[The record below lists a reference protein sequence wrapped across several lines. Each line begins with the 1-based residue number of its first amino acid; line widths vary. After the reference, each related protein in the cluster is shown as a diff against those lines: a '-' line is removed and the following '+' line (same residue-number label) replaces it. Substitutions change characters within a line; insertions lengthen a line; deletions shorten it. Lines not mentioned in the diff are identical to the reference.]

1 MMFGRPKWWTDII
14 HSLQPRPRT
23 KYAVP
28 ASMYVPVTMSITPAS
43 VDSVAIQ
50 MYSQSIMGVQHVKR
64 TVRMRILV
72 TPTSRQVHRCA
83 GNLSS
88 GRVPL
93 LHVVAAELLM

>member
-1 MMFGRPKWWTDII
+1 MMFGRPKWLTDIMR
-14 HSLQPRPRT
+14 SPQPRHRT

-43 VDSVAIQ
+43 VDSVVIQ
-50 MYSQSIMGVQHVKR
+50 TYNQSIMGVQHVKR
-64 TVRMRILV
+64 TVRIHILV

-83 GNLSS
+83 GNPSS
-88 GRVPL
+88 GHVSL

>member
-1 MMFGRPKWWTDII
+1 MMFGRPKWLTYIMR
-14 HSLQPRPRT
+14 SPQPRHRT

-43 VDSVAIQ
+43 VDSVVIQ
-50 MYSQSIMGVQHVKR
+50 MYNQSIMGVQHVKR
-64 TVRMRILV
+64 TVRIHILV

-83 GNLSS
+83 GNLSLGHVS
-88 GRVPL
+88 L

>member
-1 MMFGRPKWWTDII
+1 MMFGRPKWLTDIMR
-14 HSLQPRPRT
+14 SPQPRHRT

-43 VDSVAIQ
+43 VDSVVIQ
-50 MYSQSIMGVQHVKR
+50 MYNQSITGVQHVKR
-64 TVRMRILV
+64 TVRIHILV

-83 GNLSS
+83 GNRSLGHVS
-88 GRVPL
+88 L

>member
-1 MMFGRPKWWTDII
+1 MMFGRPKWLTDIMR
-14 HSLQPRPRT
+14 SPQPRHRT

-43 VDSVAIQ
+43 VDNVVIP
-50 MYSQSIMGVQHVKR
+50 MYNQSIMGAQHVRR
-64 TVRMRILV
+64 TVRTRILV

-83 GNLSS
+83 GNLTS

-93 LHVVAAELLM
+93 LHVVATELLM

>member
-1 MMFGRPKWWTDII
+1 MMFGRPKWLTDIM

-43 VDSVAIQ
+43 VDNVVIP
-50 MYSQSIMGVQHVKR
+50 MYNQSIMGAQHVRR
-64 TVRMRILV
+64 TVRTRILV

-88 GRVPL
+88 GHVSL

>member
-1 MMFGRPKWWTDII
+1 MMFGRPKWLTDIMR
-14 HSLQPRPRT
+14 SPQPRHRT

-43 VDSVAIQ
+43 VDSVVIQ
-50 MYSQSIMGVQHVKR
+50 MYNQSIMGVQHVRR
-64 TVRMRILV
+64 TVRTRILV

-88 GRVPL
+88 GHVSL